1 MFNVKSRKL
10 VLTLFCSLALVLV
23 LTDGAS
29 ANTQLDGH
37 RMLRKRS
44 PALLGRQGLGNL
56 IDGGTKGDAG
66 DPNQGNNN
74 GPANTV
80 SSVSSQVS
88 IDLSLLGRIPSDANF
103 LCLPVAKPKLVIVT
117 FAYFRALAHALPPSE
132 LQLQP
137 ERDLFEFLVIV
148 VVFLFFIFLLFHCH
162 PSSFYSDSTE

>member
-29 ANTQLDGH
+29 ANAQLDGH

-44 PALLGRQGLGNL
+44 PALFGRQGLGDL
-56 IDGGTKGDAG
+56 IDAGTKGDGG

-74 GPANTV
+74 SPANSA

-88 IDLSLLGRIPSDANF
+88 VDFSLLGRISNEVNS
-103 LCLPVAKPKLVIVT
+103 LCLLVSKSSLVTVT
-117 FAYFRALAHALPPSE
+117 FAYFRALAHALPLSE
-132 LQLQP
+132 LQLQR
-137 ERDLFEFLVIV
+137 ERVLLEFLLLIV
-148 VVFLFFIFLLFHCH
+148 LFIVLLFHLH
-162 PSSFYSDSTE
+162 TSSFHSNSTEE